1 MNKKLELTWKRN
13 GAFLNMPGQLWIDV
27 PGEALDDVCTVI
39 KLELKDEL
47 SLYRGKGGG
56 ITA

>member
-1 MNKKLELTWKRN
+1 MEKKR
-13 GAFLNMPGQLWIDV
+13 GILNMPGQLWIDV
-27 PGEALDDVCTVI
+27 PDEALDDVCTVI